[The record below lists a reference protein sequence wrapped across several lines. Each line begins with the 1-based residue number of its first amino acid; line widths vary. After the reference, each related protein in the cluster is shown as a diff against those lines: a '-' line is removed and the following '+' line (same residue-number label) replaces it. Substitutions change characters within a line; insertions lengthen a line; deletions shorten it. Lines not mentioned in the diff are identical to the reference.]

1 MEAVHEDIGLA
12 IRVVDDGLSC
22 VDIIEQSLKAVGRE
36 VSWSVLMMIDLS
48 FARQTKFEVVMPWF
62 LHFRIE

>member
-22 VDIIEQSLKAVGRE
+22 VDIIEQSLKTGGRE
-36 VSWSVLMMIDLS
+36 VS
-48 FARQTKFEVVMPWF
+48 
-62 LHFRIE
+62 

>member
-1 MEAVHEDIGLA
+1 MEAVHEDIGVA

-36 VSWSVLMMIDLS
+36 VS
-48 FARQTKFEVVMPWF
+48 
-62 LHFRIE
+62 